1 MEQKLFTGDF
11 FPYGTHYFRYPT
23 PQESEW
29 ETDFA
34 ELARQK
40 YTHVQFRPQWRQHER
55 IRGKYEWDQ
64 LDRLFELAQKYGMKV
79 VLQVMHETAP
89 DWVYTEL
96 HGHRIGFSGI
106 PLEPNSTSA
115 FYVGGWLPCFDNPEV
130 AKAAYEF
137 SYQLANRYKDHP
149 ALWFF
154 SAWNEPRSR
163 PAGECRCQH
172 SIQSY
177 RDYLKERY
185 GTIEALNEA
194 FGKAWTSFDTILPAA
209 TYSDFTE
216 LYLWRQWAEH
226 SVAHRVRVSY
236 EGLKAGAPEKAAMT
250 HVGVSS
256 VIQDPVSDTSN
267 DVLNAKQ
274 VDFYGC
280 SYIVYLNPKDLTE
293 HSFPLYQCAWMRCVD
308 KNYWVWEFYANHGRW
323 CKNAAPAW
331 LEQMLL
337 MAFSSGCKGLTF
349 WQYRSERYGEESNGW
364 GMRNIDG
371 SSTPRSDVCDKISH
385 FAATLGRE
393 FSDMETGKSKVAL
406 LYHRNNYLLSRIQ
419 TICLAKMEDL
429 WMEYDFDA
437 RKGLLNAFT
446 MYLCLGNAP
455 DFVTETDDFSGYDIL
470 HVSAVEMMDDA
481 LADRMRDYCRN
492 GGTLI
497 ISHPFASRDYRTWV
511 TPDRPS
517 CGLQDL
523 TGCRE
528 GLRQVIEEEDDPT
541 ANYSGLTIRSGS
553 FMTELIPDGGTVL
566 ANWNSF
572 PGAAIV
578 EHSYGKGNVITCG
591 ASPELGWNKDINDDN
606 LKLLGTF
613 LKQKG
618 IPVSENPM
626 IWQLNRGDYQFIFNP
641 GTGPQPFNAENG
653 TIVHSCNYQKGMLG
667 DHGSIVLKLK

>member
-1 MEQKLFTGDF
+1 MDHKTFTGNF

-23 PQESEW
+23 PLESEW

-34 ELARQK
+34 EIKRQK

-64 LDRLFELAQKYGMKV
+64 LDRLFELAQKYELKV

-96 HGHRIGFSGI
+96 HGHRIGFDGV

-137 SYQLANRYKDHP
+137 SYQLADRYKDHP

-163 PAGECRCQH
+163 PAGECRCPH

-194 FGKAWTSFDTILPAA
+194 YGKAWTSFDTIFPAA
-209 TYSDFTE
+209 TYSDYTE

-226 SVAHRVRVSY
+226 SVANRIKISY
-236 EGLKAGAPEKAAMT
+236 DGLKAAAPDKAVMT

-256 VIQDPVSDTSN
+256 VMQDPVSDTSN
-267 DVLNAKQ
+267 DILNASM

-280 SYIVYLNPKDLTE
+280 SFITTLCPKDLNDL
-293 HSFPLYQCAWMRCVD
+293 SRPLYQCAWMRCVD
-308 KNYWVWEFYANHGRW
+308 KNYWVWEFYANNGRW
-323 CKNAAPAW
+323 CKTAKPEW
-331 LEQMLL
+331 MEQMLL
-337 MAFSSGCKGLTF
+337 MALAGGCKGITH
-349 WQYRSERYGEESNGW
+349 WQYRSERYGEETNGW
-364 GMRNIDG
+364 GMRNVDG
-371 SSTPRSDVCDKISH
+371 SSTPRSDVCDRISH

-393 FSDMETGKSKVAL
+393 FSDMETEKGKVAL
-406 LYHRNNYLLSRIQ
+406 LYHRNNYLLSRIEI
-419 TICLAKMEDL
+419 ICLAKISEL
-429 WMEYDFDA
+429 WMEYDFAA
-437 RKGLLNAFT
+437 RVGLMNAFS
-446 MYLCLGNAP
+446 MYQCLGNSP
-455 DFVTETDDFSGYDIL
+455 DFVTENDDFSGYNVL
-470 HVSAVEMMDDA
+470 HLSSVEMMDNA
-481 LADRMRDYCRN
+481 LANRLREFCRN

-497 ISHPFASRDYRTWV
+497 ISYPFASHDYRTWV

-517 CGLQDL
+517 CGLQEL

-528 GLRQVIEEEDDPT
+528 GLRQIIEDDDDPCVT
-541 ANYSGLTIRSGS
+541 FGDLTVRSGKW
-553 FMTELIPDGGTVL
+553 MTELIPDGGTVL
-566 ANWNSF
+566 ANWNHF

-578 EHSYGKGNVITCG
+578 EHSYGKGKVITCG
-591 ASPELGWNKDINDDN
+591 VSLELGWNNSPDDSN

-613 LKQKG
+613 LKQAG
-618 IPVSENPM
+618 LPVAENPM
-626 IWQLNRGDYQFIFNP
+626 IWQIQRGNYRFVFNP
-641 GTGPQPFNAENG
+641 GLDPQPFQTEKG
-653 TIVHSCNYQKGMLG
+653 TVILSCNYQKGVLG
-667 DHGSIVLKLK
+667 SHGSLVLKL